1 MPGLPLHSAVNVKRR
16 LFFGRFRGVCERD
29 LIEQSAGERLVMAA
43 FAVSLLWLAI
53 WWASS

>member
-1 MPGLPLHSAVNVKRR
+1 LPLRPALNLKGRP
-16 LFFGRFRGVCERD
+16 LLARFRGVFKRD
-29 LIEQSAGERLVMAA
+29 LIEQSAGERLVKAV

>member
-1 MPGLPLHSAVNVKRR
+1 VKVKRR
-16 LFFGRFRGVCERD
+16 LFFGRFRSVFERD